1 MRLLI
6 IEDEQAL
13 HNALR
18 KGFEKSG
25 YAVDTAMDG
34 EAALECFYSASYDVI
49 ILDLNLPKM
58 DGLEVLEEIRKE
70 DRTTN
75 VLVLSARSEVED
87 KITGLDLG
95 ANDYLAKPFSFKELH
110 ARVRA
115 LALNLLEKGARV
127 AAVDLNEEGLKDLQK
142 AARGYGERFY
152 MHVMDLT
159 DKTALNMLPKIV
171 ENNLGTA
178 DGIINVAGIIQPF
191 LKVSELDDETIKKV
205 MDINFYGTLNMIQ
218 AFLPGLKKRP
228 RAHIVNIS
236 SMGGFLPVPGQ
247 TVYGASKAAVKL
259 LTEGLYSEL
268 KDTNVSVTVA
278 FPGAVGTDIAKNSGV
293 DVPPQEGTK
302 QHKTLSPYK
311 AAETIIEAM
320 EKNKF
325 RVLVGSDA
333 KVMDFLYRAMP
344 KRATNMIA
352 KKMASLLEKQ
362 HA

>member
-115 LALNLLEKGARV
+115 LSRRDYEVKDNAIKIGDITL
-127 AAVDLNEEGLKDLQK
+127 DMTLKK
-142 AARGYGERFY
+142 
-152 MHVMDLT
+152 VKVK
-159 DKTALNMLPKIV
+159 DKTIALTKKEYGILEYLMVNRGKVISAEAIFEHVWDSSADMFSNAFKVHLASLRKKLPKNFIKTRRGEGYYV
-171 ENNLGTA
+171 E
-178 DGIINVAGIIQPF
+178 
-191 LKVSELDDETIKKV
+191 
-205 MDINFYGTLNMIQ
+205 
-218 AFLPGLKKRP
+218 
-228 RAHIVNIS
+228 
-236 SMGGFLPVPGQ
+236 
-247 TVYGASKAAVKL
+247 
-259 LTEGLYSEL
+259 
-268 KDTNVSVTVA
+268 
-278 FPGAVGTDIAKNSGV
+278 
-293 DVPPQEGTK
+293 
-302 QHKTLSPYK
+302 
-311 AAETIIEAM
+311 
-320 EKNKF
+320 
-325 RVLVGSDA
+325 
-333 KVMDFLYRAMP
+333 
-344 KRATNMIA
+344 
-352 KKMASLLEKQ
+352 
-362 HA
+362 